1 MKLVIVDYSAGNTCS
16 VVFALNRLGID
27 PVISAD
33 AAVIRAADK
42 VILPGVGAA
51 GSAMQSLRENGLD
64 DVLRSLQQPML
75 GICLGMQLLCTV
87 SDEDAA
93 PCLGILEGQVQKL
106 DAPKIPHM
114 GWNDVHN
121 LRGDL
126 FKGLPENSYLYFV
139 HSYAV
144 PLNAATTATAAYGQS
159 FSAAVQKDNFY
170 GVQFHPEKSGDNGS
184 LILKNFLNL

>member
-16 VVFALNRLGID
+16 VVFALNRLGIE

-75 GICLGMQLLCTV
+75 GICLGMQLLCTA

-93 PCLGILEGQVQKL
+93 PCLGILGGQVQKL

-159 FSAAVQKDNFY
+159 FSAAVQIDNFY
-170 GVQFHPEKSGDNGS
+170 GVQFHPEKSGDNGL

>member
-16 VVFALNRLGID
+16 VIFALNRLGIE

-33 AAVIRAADK
+33 ADEILAADK

-51 GSAMQSLRENGLD
+51 GSAMLSLQQNGLD
-64 DVLRSLQQPML
+64 SVLRSLQQPML
-75 GICLGMQLLCTV
+75 GICLGMQLLCTG

-114 GWNDVHN
+114 GWNDVYD

-139 HSYAV
+139 HSYGV
-144 PLNAATTATAAYGQS
+144 PMNAATTATAAYGQS

-170 GVQFHPEKSGDNGS
+170 GVQFHPEKSGDNGL